1 MEALNAIVQKLDSF
15 FALEEMEPDPGFSR
29 FIPLA
34 YADSNFDWK
43 TRFEPSFVHSFNG
56 LMLRGA
62 DTVETVFLSVFPTP
76 EVLEQFL
83 AEARAGDLLFLHHPL
98 DMECG
103 DPRGSWGR
111 GFYPIDAVT
120 LESLTARRLSI
131 YTLHAPLDIHPTL
144 STSRAIAEALDV
156 RVDDGFY
163 RYSSGFAGLI
173 GDISP
178 LSTEALCQRLLV
190 LFELP
195 YLDIE
200 GATRATITRIAV
212 AAGVADKVAII
223 QEAERKGAQAYV
235 AGEIH
240 VRIEGEYGRTKYKNV
255 QEYARTSAMSLL
267 GVSHSASEYL
277 VMKTHMA
284 PWFQQHFK
292 VETRLIPLERW
303 WR

>member
-1 MEALNAIVQKLDSF
+1 METLNAIVQKLDSF
-15 FALEEMEPDPGFSR
+15 FALKNMEPDPGFSR
-29 FIPLA
+29 FIPSA
-34 YADSNFDWK
+34 YANSNFDWK
-43 TRFEPSFVHSFNG
+43 TRFESGFVRGFNG
-56 LMLRGA
+56 LMLRGR
-62 DTVETVFLSVFPTP
+62 DTVGTIFLSVFPTP
-76 EVLEQFL
+76 EVLAQFL
-83 AEARAGDLLFLHHPL
+83 AEAGAGDLLFLHHPL

-111 GFYPIDAVT
+111 GFYPIATEV
-120 LESLTARRLSI
+120 LESLIARGLSV
-131 YTLHAPLDIHPTL
+131 YTLHAPLDIHPSL

-156 RVDDGFY
+156 RVDDCFY
-163 RYSSGFAGLI
+163 RYGSGFAGLV

-178 LSTEALCQRLLV
+178 LSTEALCQKLLT

-212 AAGVADKVAII
+212 AAGVADKVAVI
-223 QEAERKGAQAYV
+223 QEAESKGAQAYV

-240 VRIEGEYGRTKYKNV
+240 VRIEGEYGRTKYKSV
-255 QEYARTSAMSLL
+255 QEYAQTSAMSLL

-277 VMKTHMA
+277 VMKTHVA
-284 PWFQQHFK
+284 PWFQQHFR
-292 VETRLIPLERW
+292 VRTQLIPLEQW

>member
-1 MEALNAIVQKLDSF
+1 MEALNAIVEKLDSF

-29 FIPLA
+29 FIPSA
-34 YADSNFDWK
+34 YAASNFDWK
-43 TRFEPSFVHSFNG
+43 TRFESGFVQGFNG
-56 LMLRGA
+56 LMLRGT
-62 DTVETVFLSVFPTP
+62 DTVATIFLSVFPTP
-76 EVLEQFL
+76 EVLGQFL
-83 AEARAGDLLFLHHPL
+83 AEAVAGDLLFLHHPL

-103 DPRGSWGR
+103 DPRGSWGG
-111 GFYPIDAVT
+111 GFYPIATEV
-120 LESLTARRLSI
+120 LESLIAKGLSV

-156 RVDDGFY
+156 RMDDSFY
-163 RYSSGFAGLI
+163 RYGSGFAGLV

-178 LSTEALCQRLLV
+178 LSTETLGQKLLT
-190 LFELP
+190 LFEIP
-195 YLDIE
+195 YLDVE

-212 AAGVADKVAII
+212 AAGVADKVAVIR
-223 QEAERKGAQAYV
+223 EAESKGAQAYV

-240 VRIEGEYGRTKYKNV
+240 VRIEGEYGRTKYKSV
-255 QEYARTSAMSLL
+255 QEYAQTSAMSLL

-284 PWFQQHFK
+284 PWFRQHFK
-292 VETRLIPLERW
+292 VQTRLIPLERW